1 MSPIVDGNGRFTFIL
16 AHGAGAGMD
25 SPFLQ
30 CFSTELAKL
39 GVRVVRFEFPYMELV
54 RLTGK
59 RRPPNNMR
67 QLLDRFIE
75 VIEVEGGSEH
85 LFIGGKSLG
94 GRVATV
100 LLTDAEAIKKLNGR
114 KIRGCICLGYPFH
127 PPGKPER
134 LRTEHLFKLAHP
146 LHIVQGEKDLLGS
159 LQDIQ
164 GYQLPKGISIDY
176 VEGGNH
182 DLKSARKYGVPHE
195 EQISRAAHN
204 VYTFMQSVVL

>member
-1 MSPIVDGNGRFTFIL
+1 MNVMVDGNGKFTLIL

-30 CFSTELAKL
+30 SFSAALAKL
-39 GVRVVRFEFPYMELV
+39 GVRVVRFEFPYMELI

-59 RRPPNNMR
+59 RRPPNKMQ
-67 QLLDRFIE
+67 QLLNRFID
-75 VIEVEGGSEH
+75 VIEAEGDCEH

-100 LLTDAEAIKKLNGR
+100 LLTDIEAAVQLKARNIH
-114 KIRGCICLGYPFH
+114 GCICLGYPFH
-127 PPGKPER
+127 PPGKPEK
-134 LRTEHLFKLAHP
+134 LRTEHLYKLAHP
-146 LHIVQGEKDLLGS
+146 LHIVQGEKDPFGS

-182 DLKSARKYGVPHE
+182 DLKSARKYGVAHE
-195 EQISRAAHN
+195 EQISRAAHS
-204 VYTFMQSVVL
+204 VYMFMKSVAL